1 VKTPDFDKALRD
13 FAEEVNLAAKR
24 ELGVRKIG
32 KNRSYGVAS
41 RTLQKSLEYS
51 IGNGRVQ
58 FGSPLPYATFLHWG
72 VNGTQQK
79 QPGAPYSYRYENPSK
94 PHVKAIREWMDDK
107 PVRLRSQT
115 SGRFVR
121 SKRYKSKRTG
131 KEIDPKDGIA
141 WTIARSV
148 KRRGITG
155 LRYYT
160 VALETMVPRA
170 SETMGEAL
178 VNDLVKQFGFKAGPI
193 TIKIK

>member
-1 VKTPDFDKALRD
+1 MKTPDFDRALAY

-32 KNRSYGVAS
+32 KNRTYGVAS
-41 RTLQKSLEYS
+41 RALQKSLTYS

-72 VNGTQQK
+72 VNGTQKK

-94 PHVKAIREWMDDK
+94 AHVESIKDWMSVK
-107 PVRLRSQT
+107 PVRLREQGT
-115 SGRFVR
+115 GRFRRKTESALNSAAYV
-121 SKRYKSKRTG
+121 
-131 KEIDPKDGIA
+131 
-141 WTIARSV
+141 IARSV
-148 KRRGITG
+148 KRRGITA

-160 VALETMVPRA
+160 VALETIIPRE
-170 SETMGEAL
+170 SETLGEAL
-178 VNDLVKQFGFKAGPI
+178 VSDLVSTFGFKAGPI

>member
-94 PHVKAIREWMDDK
+94 SHVEAVKNWMKVK
-107 PVRLRSQT
+107 PVRLREKGT
-115 SGRFVR
+115 GRFRRKTEAALNSAAYV
-121 SKRYKSKRTG
+121 
-131 KEIDPKDGIA
+131 
-141 WTIARSV
+141 IARSV